1 LGKKA
6 GFQMMSILLCDW
18 FQTVYLLELIPCRF
32 SLTGSFQDYIRIS
45 FSFYDI
51 NVLVE
56 AAESIAKVV
65 NNISQEK

>member
-1 LGKKA
+1 
-6 GFQMMSILLCDW
+6 MLLFDW
-18 FQTVYLLELIPCRF
+18 LLLELIPRRC

-56 AAESIAKVV
+56 TAESIAKVV
-65 NNISQEK
+65 NSISQGK

>member
-1 LGKKA
+1 
-6 GFQMMSILLCDW
+6 MLLCDW
-18 FQTVYLLELIPCRF
+18 LLLELIPCRC

-56 AAESIAKVV
+56 TAESIAKVV
-65 NNISQEK
+65 NSISQGK